1 MQKILKGAQV
11 KALDSSH
18 ITKSGQSSHELMEVA
33 ALGFVHWYVSQSKF
47 NNEPILIFVGA
58 GNNGGDGLAIARIL
72 TTNNYEVTVITCFEN
87 VDKLSDDALINW
99 NLLPDSINVFPFGKS
114 ELPNVGVLIDSY
126 LGVGVVG
133 ELRESSIPVINLIN
147 EFEGTIVSVD
157 LPSGLPSEAINQNIC
172 VKANYTVTF
181 AFPKLS
187 LLIPENAEFAG
198 ELVLVD
204 IGIQES
210 TFDEFD
216 SGYYYLE
223 KDDIPKLHRQFNRF
237 AYKSDFGKVM
247 IAGGSPGKM
256 GALILSSKSA
266 LRTGSGLVT
275 CHVEETERFIV
286 QTAVPE
292 AMATW
297 GLIANLEYYD
307 AIGIGP
313 GWGQDGRKHLLTQ
326 ILKEYKKPL
335 VIDADGIN
343 ILARNKE
350 LIDLIPKK
358 SILTPHIGE
367 FNRLVGK
374 AKDHLE
380 RLEMAK
386 DFSIA
391 NDLILVLKGAN
402 TVISL
407 PNGHQYFNSS
417 GSKYMATGG
426 SGDVLTGMISSFLG
440 QGYSPENAA
449 ICGVFH
455 HGLAGE
461 IAGKKNRKGLIA
473 SDLIEA
479 IPETYL
485 LLDIS

>member
-1 MQKILKGAQV
+1 MQKILKGSQV
-11 KALDSSH
+11 KELDSSH
-18 ITKSGQSSHELMEVA
+18 IRKSGQSSQELMEVA
-33 ALGFVHWYVSQSKF
+33 ALGFVHWYISQSKF
-47 NNEPILIFVGA
+47 EEFPILIFVGS

-72 TTNNYEVTVITCFEN
+72 TNHNYNVSVIKCFEN
-87 VDKLSDDALINW
+87 IKKLSPDALDNW
-99 NLLPDSINVFPFGKS
+99 NLLPDSVKIFDFENLH
-114 ELPNVGVLIDSY
+114 LPKDAILIDSY
-126 LGVGVVG
+126 LGVGLKG
-133 ELRESSIPVINLIN
+133 DLRESSIPVISLIN
-147 EFEGTIVSVD
+147 KFEGIVVSVD
-157 LPSGLPSEAINQNIC
+157 LPSGMPSDGFSTNIC
-172 VKANYTVTF
+172 VKADYTVTF

-187 LLIPENAEFAG
+187 LMLPENGEYVG
-198 ELVLVD
+198 ELVQVE
-204 IGIQES
+204 IGIEES
-210 TFDEFD
+210 TFEQFD
-216 SGYYYLE
+216 SEFYFIL
-223 KDDIPKLHRQFNRF
+223 KNDIPKLHREFNRF
-237 AYKSDFGKVM
+237 AYKGDYGKVL

-275 CHVEETERFIV
+275 CHVEDTERYII

-297 GLIANLEYYD
+297 GLLANLDFYD

-313 GWGQDGRKHLLTQ
+313 GWGQEGRKHLLDQ
-326 ILKEYKKPL
+326 ILEEYKKPV
-335 VIDADGIN
+335 VIDADGLN

-350 LIDLIPKK
+350 LLEHLPKN

-367 FNRLVGK
+367 FNRLVGE
-374 AKDHLE
+374 AKDHLD
-380 RLEMAK
+380 RLKMAK
-386 DFSIA
+386 EFAISYSA
-391 NDLILVLKGAN
+391 ILVLKGAN

-407 PNGHQYFNSS
+407 PNGDQYFNST
-417 GSKYMATGG
+417 GTKYMATGG
-426 SGDVLTGMISSFLG
+426 SGDVLTGMITSYLG

-461 IAGKKNRKGLIA
+461 IAGEQKRKGLIA

-485 LLDIS
+485 LMDIS

>member
-1 MQKILKGAQV
+1 MQKILKGSQV
-11 KALDSSH
+11 KELDASH
-18 ITKSGQSSHELMEVA
+18 LKKSGQTSQELMEVA
-33 ALGFVHWYVSQSKF
+33 ALGFVHWYLSQSKF
-47 NNEPILIFVGA
+47 EGMPVIIFVGS

-72 TTNNYEVTVITCFEN
+72 TNHNYRVSVIKCFKN
-87 VDKLSDDALINW
+87 VEKLSPDALDNW
-99 NLLPDSINVFPFGKS
+99 NILPDSVDIIDLEKIQ
-114 ELPNVGVLIDSY
+114 LPKKGILIDSY
-126 LGVGVVG
+126 LGVGLKG
-133 ELRESSIPVINLIN
+133 DLRESSIPVINLIN
-147 EFEGTIVSVD
+147 KFEGLVVSVD
-157 LPSGLPSEAINQNIC
+157 LPSGMPSDGVNNNKC
-172 VKANYTVTF
+172 VKADHTVTF

-187 LLIPENAEFAG
+187 LLIPENAEFVG
-198 ELVLVD
+198 ELIQVD
-204 IGIQES
+204 IGIEES
-210 TFDEFD
+210 TFDQFD
-216 SGYYYLE
+216 SEFYYIE
-223 KDDIPKLHRQFNRF
+223 RHDIPKLHREFNRF
-237 AYKSDFGKVM
+237 AYKGDYGKIL

-275 CHVEETERFIV
+275 CHIEDTERYII

-297 GLIANLEYYD
+297 GLLANLDFYD

-313 GWGQDGRKHLLTQ
+313 GWGQDGRKHLLNQ
-326 ILKEYKKPL
+326 ILEEYNKPV

-343 ILARNKE
+343 ILARNKN
-350 LIDLIPKK
+350 LIDRIPKN

-374 AKDHLE
+374 GKDHLE
-380 RLEMAK
+380 RLQMAK
-386 DFSIA
+386 EFAVSRG
-391 NDLILVLKGAN
+391 LILILKGAN

-407 PNGHQYFNSS
+407 PSGNQYFNST
-417 GSKYMATGG
+417 GTKYMATGG
-426 SGDVLTGMISSFLG
+426 AGDVLTGMITSYLG
-440 QGYSPENAA
+440 QGYTPVNAA
-449 ICGVFH
+449 ICGVYH

-461 IAGKKNRKGLIA
+461 IAGAKKRKGLIA